1 MGIKS
6 VLKGVLMYG
15 GVGDTID
22 KSKEN
27 NRHSLH

>member
-15 GVGDTID
+15 GVGETID
-22 KSKEN
+22 KEN